1 MIIAESRLG
10 EVFATLPE
18 VTDLDGNHFKPKYDF
33 GSEEDLLV
41 FINDNRDAQT
51 NTYPLIW
58 VQTPLQVKGDMPRL
72 KVKLSLVIATCSS
85 SDLPNTERLKV
96 SFTPL
101 LIPTHENVI
110 KAFQRSGF
118 IKLLDR
124 DREIRTHFYN
134 YGVQKNSKKA
144 SQATDIWDALKFECE
159 IEMSDC
165 AQRKI
170 FY

>member
-10 EVFATLPE
+10 DIFATLPE
-18 VTDLDGNHFKPKYDF
+18 VADLDANLFKPRYDF

-41 FINDNRDAQT
+41 FINDNRDAKV

-58 VQTPLQVKGDMPRL
+58 VQTPLRVKGQMPRL
-72 KVKLSLVIATCSS
+72 SVKLNLIMATCSS
-85 SDLPNTERLKV
+85 SDLPNTERLRV

-101 LIPTHENVI
+101 LIPVYENVI
-110 KAFQRSGF
+110 KAFNRSGF
-118 IKLLDR
+118 TKLMN
-124 DREIRTHFYN
+124 RENEVRTHFYN
-134 YGVQKNSKKA
+134 YGVQGK
-144 SQATDIWDALKFECE
+144 SQGTDIWDALKLECE

-165 AQRKI
+165 AQREI